1 MQSNDKREFGRVG
14 AVGVPLVLFC
24 LGAFGLLLLRAGVDE
39 EPFALAPRGG
49 PPASAQALSH
59 SSTTVGTGWSSSD
72 DPRRALGEAAAMAL
86 QGKAG
91 APDFVILFASAGSD
105 AKAIHAAARET
116 FGARTQI
123 FGGTSDSRAVVTDK
137 GLVNVTNRGYELA
150 TGEGARGLALMTITS
165 PEIAFGASAVD
176 PTAYSSVREAAS
188 VAVLRAVHRAG
199 KTLQDR
205 PKVVLTCPTIGIE
218 DDMLEGIQSVLGRDV
233 IVLGG
238 TAGGPTPAVWGGGD
252 SYEKGF
258 SLALLYTD
266 LTVGWTFE
274 GGFDVTDAHQGR
286 VTAVD
291 GQGIVQIDGRPAL
304 DVYDEWLGGE
314 ITRLVREV
322 GKLDTV
328 RDLLTLHPIYRR
340 YRSAEGH
347 DLFLFS
353 HPWPKDPTLRD
364 RTVMTSTRIRE
375 GETVFLSHGTWET
388 LLNRIGALPKNAL
401 VRGGL
406 NVAERPLLGIGFLC
420 GGVMGAIPEVERRKI
435 PILLNYSSNQA
446 PFIANFT
453 WGEQG
458 LLPGI
463 GAKHGNL
470 TTGFLVIA
478 AR

>member
-1 MQSNDKREFGRVG
+1 MRSNENRDFS
-14 AVGVPLVLFC
+14 GVLMVSMPLGLFC
-24 LGAFGLLLLRAGVDE
+24 LGAIAFLLLWAGADD
-39 EPFALAPRGG
+39 EPFALTPRGG
-49 PPASAQALSH
+49 PPASTQALAS
-59 SSTTVGTGWSSSD
+59 SSTAVGTGFSNSG
-72 DPRRALGEAAAMAL
+72 DPGKALREAAAMA
-86 QGKAG
+86 QKGNPH

-116 FGARTQI
+116 FGARTQV

-137 GLVNVTNRGYELA
+137 GLVNVTSRGYEAA
-150 TGEGARGLALMTITS
+150 TGEGARGLVLMTITS
-165 PEIAFGASAVD
+165 PEIAFGTSAVD
-176 PTAYSSVREAAS
+176 PSVYPSVREAAS
-188 VAVLRAVHRAG
+188 AAVLRAVQRAH

-205 PKVVLTCPTIGIE
+205 PKVILTSPTIGIE
-218 DDMLEGIQSVLGRDV
+218 DDMLEGIQSVFGRDV
-233 IVLGG
+233 VVLGG
-238 TAGGPTPAVWGGGD
+238 TAGGPTPAVWGGGE
-252 SYEKGF
+252 SYDKGF

-314 ITRLVREV
+314 ITRLVREG

-340 YRSAEGH
+340 YRSAEGN

-353 HPWPKDPTLRD
+353 HPWPKDPALRD

-406 NVAERPLLGIGFLC
+406 NVSERPLLGIGFLC
-420 GGVMGAIPEVERRKI
+420 GGVMGVIPEVERQKI
-435 PILLNYSSNQA
+435 PILLSYSSNQA